1 MESPWLHPSLLWSN
15 TTSTNSSWTE
25 RSTCCGKGRPSRHQI
40 QRISTCMHRN
50 NPNNFKRWNNI
61 FYIISKLYCGTRRSP
76 EISEHANQHTNHGLQ
91 RDTEDAL
98 LVQLESQH
106 SPSCVHILRQ
116 IPRDELVKL
125 LPESWVTNYEK
136 LHDRSTLIQSM
147 DSSIHRRKDGAM
159 EIAFKQQEEKPRPAA
174 FYTEINTISPIDNNQ
189 KEQKELAKHL
199 PGIPIEF
206 FYSLGD
212 PVYSFAYETGHKF
225 FDICDCEKCLMN
237 SSDEDETPRRRKKK
251 SSQQILK
258 ERYESG
264 DPQTVYSENQ
274 AEEILNIM
282 SVQTQPL
289 SFSQDPSIFGS
300 SSFLPKMVAIERQA
314 IKRKQ
319 STGKEKEHIPS
330 TSKPQT
336 PPERN
341 DKQFMVEHANPIT
354 TFLEKVAYQE
364 RNPKRQ
370 TTTTMSENIKDEPAE
385 EVLIPHFMMAEPTV
399 EEEDMES
406 DDGRIYEER

>member
-1 MESPWLHPSLLWSN
+1 MIPLRLNEGMLHQWRVHGYTHLYYGAIRLALTLHGRKGLRVVARVALLDTRYKEYQHACIATIQTTLNAGTIFFTLFPNFIVVLEDPQKYQNMQINIQITGAPQIGNTYATTLHHEVAYRVRNHVMDLSL
-15 TTSTNSSWTE
+15 
-25 RSTCCGKGRPSRHQI
+25 P
-40 QRISTCMHRN
+40 
-50 NPNNFKRWNNI
+50 
-61 FYIISKLYCGTRRSP
+61 
-76 EISEHANQHTNHGLQ
+76 

-174 FYTEINTISPIDNNQ
+174 FYTEINTISPIDNNE
-189 KEQKELAKHL
+189 KEQKERNTK
-199 PGIPIEF
+199 
-206 FYSLGD
+206 
-212 PVYSFAYETGHKF
+212 TK
-225 FDICDCEKCLMN
+225 
-237 SSDEDETPRRRKKK
+237 KKK

-300 SSFLPKMVAIERQA
+300 SSFLPKRVAIERQA